1 MNTIASNLANY
12 ESYKQTGE
20 PFRKLEVVF
29 QAIYNPER
37 VRRGEIPVAVTR
49 IRESDAPFRVVYDP
63 GNPRADARGFVRLP
77 NIDIAR
83 EMAVRGKP
91 QRLQHD
97 QGNGS
102 QGNRAME
109 IEGVNFPSFENFL
122 RERGKRIE
130 SAEDFARTLQEF
142 LEWTFPSTGW

>member
-1 MNTIASNLANY
+1 MNDLFRAFEISASGMFAQRIRMNTIASNLANY

-83 EMAVRGKP
+83 EMADMISAVRSYEANLNAFNMTKEMAH
-91 QRLQHD
+91 RV
-97 QGNGS
+97 
-102 QGNRAME
+102 
-109 IEGVNFPSFENFL
+109 IEL
-122 RERGKRIE
+122 WR
-130 SAEDFARTLQEF
+130 
-142 LEWTFPSTGW
+142 